1 MKIIVQKYGGTSV
14 GTTERI
20 QNVAK
25 HIIETK
31 QKGYGVVVTVSA
43 MGHATDHL
51 IKLAKEINPNP
62 SRRELDML
70 LATGEQT
77 SIALLAMA
85 IEALGEKAIS
95 LTGYQC
101 GIETDEFYSKARI
114 NAIHTERLREELGQD
129 KIVIVAGFQGST
141 PHGDITT
148 LGRGGSDTTAVA
160 LAVALSAELCE
171 IYTDVYGIY
180 SSDPRKVPGAK
191 LMSSISYDEIL
202 EMAKLGAGVM
212 HPRSVELARKN
223 NMPLTVRSAFDYS
236 VAGTKIVEVNP
247 MEKAQVRGVTLDEHI
262 VRISVPNVPDRPGI
276 AYKLFSSLVG
286 LNVSLD
292 MILQNLNHDGLNDIS
307 FTVPDEDLD
316 RIIPT
321 VEAFIDEV
329 GASPLLIKSD
339 VAKLSIIGT
348 GITSDVKIASGL
360 FGKIYE
366 LGINIEMISTSE
378 IKISCIIDQDQAQR
392 ALQEVHR
399 YFELNG
405 TTVHAEEQGA

>member
-1 MKIIVQKYGGTSV
+1 
-14 GTTERI
+14 
-20 QNVAK
+20 
-25 HIIETK
+25 
-31 QKGYGVVVTVSA
+31 
-43 MGHATDHL
+43 
-51 IKLAKEINPNP
+51 
-62 SRRELDML
+62 
-70 LATGEQT
+70 
-77 SIALLAMA
+77 
-85 IEALGEKAIS
+85 
-95 LTGYQC
+95 
-101 GIETDEFYSKARI
+101 
-114 NAIHTERLREELGQD
+114 
-129 KIVIVAGFQGST
+129 
-141 PHGDITT
+141 
-148 LGRGGSDTTAVA
+148 
-160 LAVALSAELCE
+160 
-171 IYTDVYGIY
+171 
-180 SSDPRKVPGAK
+180 
-191 LMSSISYDEIL
+191 
-202 EMAKLGAGVM
+202 MAKLGAGVM